1 MNTQSTAANIPVI
14 EDADDADGASSPSRL
29 LDHSY
34 DGIREYD
41 NPLPSWWSSIF
52 IGSIIFAGFYGL
64 YFHVVGWGAT
74 PEENYQKQLTSYDGK
89 RDVRERAE
97 LANISEEF
105 LAERVLDT
113 KVVDRGKAVFAERCA
128 SCHGPQGSGVIG
140 PNLTDGF
147 QKHGATRLDI
157 YKTVRGGVPATAM
170 LAWGDQLAPGDVV
183 AATAFAITLR
193 HTNVAGKA
201 PEGSPVQPFK
211 K

>member
-1 MNTQSTAANIPVI
+1 MNTAQSTADNVRVA
-14 EDADDADGASSPSRL
+14 DDDADEAVPTRL

-34 DGIREYD
+34 DGIQEFD

-97 LANISEEF
+97 LANINEEF
-105 LAERVLDT
+105 LAERVLDA
-113 KVVDRGKAVFAERCA
+113 KVVDRGKAVFIERCA
-128 SCHGPQGSGVIG
+128 SCHGPLGAGVIG

-147 QKHGATRLDI
+147 QKHGSSRLDI

-170 LAWGDQLAPGDVV
+170 LAWGDQLAPADVV
-183 AATAFAITLR
+183 AASAFVITLR
-193 HTNVAGKA
+193 HTNIAGKA

>member
-1 MNTQSTAANIPVI
+1 MTTQSTAEAIPAI
-14 EDADDADGASSPSRL
+14 ADDDAADEAPPSRL

-64 YFHVVGWGAT
+64 YFHVVGWGST
-74 PEENYQKQLTSYDGK
+74 PEEAYRTQLTSYDSK

-128 SCHGPQGSGVIG
+128 SCHGPLGAGVIG
-140 PNLTDGF
+140 PNLTDSF
-147 QKHGATRLDI
+147 QKHGTTRLDI
-157 YKTVRGGVPATAM
+157 YKTVRGGQPGTAM

-183 AATAFAITLR
+183 AAAAFAITLR
-193 HTNVAGKA
+193 NTNVAGKA
-201 PEGSPVQPFK
+201 PEGAPVQPFK

>member
-1 MNTQSTAANIPVI
+1 MNTAQSTAAQVPVADI
-14 EDADDADGASSPSRL
+14 EDDDAPSRL

-34 DGIREYD
+34 DGIQEYD

-74 PEENYQKQLTSYDGK
+74 PEDNYQKQLASYDSK

-97 LANISEEF
+97 LANITEEF
-105 LAERVLDT
+105 LAERVIDA
-113 KVVDRGKAVFAERCA
+113 KVVERGKVVFTERCV
-128 SCHGPQGSGVIG
+128 SCHGPLGAGVIG

-147 QKHGATRLDI
+147 QKHGASRLDI

-170 LAWGDQLAPGDVV
+170 LAWGDQLPPGDVV

-193 HTNVAGKA
+193 HTNIAGKA